1 MYDDNNWLR
10 YDVYDNCS
18 GTGTRIAG
26 KELRNDV
33 INTIRRTNSPII
45 LDFINVQA
53 CSSSFIDEF
62 VSKLILEIG
71 LLEFNKLVRIENM
84 NDFVSHLFERS
95 TVMRMHQ
102 AWENKNQNM

>member
-33 INTIRRTNSPII
+33 INTMRRTNSPII

-71 LLEFNKLVRIENM
+71 FIMQRILLVQRDLILNFYILGEQIR
-84 NDFVSHLFERS
+84 
-95 TVMRMHQ
+95 
-102 AWENKNQNM
+102 KN